1 MPRVTQWL
9 KQNLNPLGLTVSE
22 QGREARRWAGRM
34 EDPQELKL
42 WFNSNGGE
50 GQPK

>member
-1 MPRVTQWL
+1 MAEAEPEF
-9 KQNLNPLGLTVSE
+9 PGPDTVSE